1 MQIKLRDYQE
11 ECLAALEAGRKKGEQ
26 RQLVALPTGSG
37 KTIVAAADMQRVV
50 TTHLGGALFMAHR
63 DELINQAA
71 EKTRFV
77 WADADIGRVKA
88 ADNELG
94 HRITV
99 ASVQTIQRDKRL
111 EQIVEAGPYSIL
123 YIDEAHHAAADT
135 YVKIIERLSEANPDM
150 LIVGLTATPVR
161 ADATKMSTVFSDVTF
176 QKSMLDLIEAGY
188 LADIALKVV
197 DLDVSIDGIRKSHGD
212 LKPSDVR
219 KVLCEPSIMASMV
232 DSWKNEAGNRR
243 TLAFAVDVEHAR
255 QLSQMFES
263 RGVSAEFIH
272 GEMPLEE
279 RRRIL
284 SRFQAGKFSV
294 LVNCMI
300 LTEGFDDISTGDR
313 PLECVCLCRPT
324 LSQSLYIQQVGR
336 GTRPAPGKDNL
347 LVLDF
352 AYNSERHHLVQLPHL
367 FGLEALPAL
376 KAKPKEEED
385 DPEVKELP
393 SIIAAIREARAV
405 DVKQPPPRAGFRW
418 AKCEHGFALS
428 LGAEHGFILI
438 RPHDEDERSYHVWH
452 FEPQF
457 DDSQEDLDDS
467 KRKKWAD
474 DYIEHQLTTDP
485 MPFEW
490 AFGLAE
496 DATRE
501 LHEARSQGRTM
512 KKSKFLD
519 REAEWLALPPTEAQ
533 LRVLRR
539 AKQQPTTRGEATDMI
554 TAMIVERIIRGRA
567 PATAKQLGYLRY
579 HKLDIPSRCTKQQA
593 SRLISEHKA
602 RGEQSPD
609 SVGYGARMDAR
620 TQATREE
627 RQKKVDEKRKK
638 NDRLVRSGEAQTPE
652 DLFAHLKREERGDR

>member
-1 MQIKLRDYQE
+1 MQIKLRDYQQ
-11 ECLAALEAGRKKGEQ
+11 ECLDALDAGRKNGER

-37 KTIVAAADMQRVV
+37 KTIVAAADMKRVG
-50 TTHLGGALFMAHR
+50 TSLLGGALFIAHR
-63 DELINQAA
+63 DELISQAA
-71 EKTRFV
+71 EKTKLV
-77 WADADIGRVKA
+77 WPEADIGRVKA

-94 HRITV
+94 HAVTV

-111 EQIVEAGPYSIL
+111 QQIIDHGPYSLL
-123 YIDEAHHAAADT
+123 YIDEAHHASADT
-135 YVKIIERLSEANPDM
+135 YVKIIDRLTEMNPDM

-161 ADATKMSTVFSDVTF
+161 ADATKMSTVFTDVTF

-197 DLDVSIDGIRKSHGD
+197 DLDVSIDGIPKSHGD
-212 LKPSDVR
+212 LKPSEVR
-219 KVLCEPSIMASMV
+219 KVLCDPGIMASMV
-232 DSWKNEAGNRR
+232 DSWKNEASPRR
-243 TLAFAVDVEHAR
+243 TLTFAVDVEHAR
-255 QLSQMFES
+255 QLAATFAA
-263 RGVSAEFIH
+263 RGVSAEYIH
-272 GEMPLEE
+272 GEMPIED
-279 RRRIL
+279 RREIIA
-284 SRFQAGKFSV
+284 RFQAGKFDV

-313 PLECVCLCRPT
+313 PLECVALCRPT

-336 GTRPAPGKDNL
+336 GTRPAPGKNNL

-367 FGLEALPAL
+367 FGLEALPPL
-376 KAKPKEEED
+376 TAKPKEEED
-385 DPEVKELP
+385 DPEVKEMP
-393 SIIAAIREARAV
+393 SIIAAIRQARSV

-418 AKCEHGFALS
+418 AKCDYGFALS
-428 LGAEHGFILI
+428 LGSEHGFILI
-438 RPHDEDERSYHVWH
+438 RPEDDDPNAFTVWH
-452 FEPQF
+452 YAPQF
-457 DDSQEDLDDS
+457 DEPSEEVDDS
-467 KRKKWAD
+467 KKKKWAD
-474 DYIEHQLTTDP
+474 NYIDHKLTTDP

-533 LRVLRR
+533 LRVLSR
-539 AKQQPTTRGEATDMI
+539 AKVQPETRGEATDMI
-554 TAMIVERIIRGRA
+554 TAMIVSRIIRGMV
-567 PATAKQLGYLRY
+567 PATHKQIGYLRY
-579 HKLDIPSRCTKQQA
+579 HKIEMPKRITKQHA

-602 RGEQSPD
+602 RGQQAAD
-609 SVGYGARMDAR
+609 SVGFGARMDAR

-627 RQKKVDEKRKK
+627 RQKKVAAKQLEME
-638 NDRLVRSGEAQTPE
+638 RLVRDGEVGSFEELVDKAG
-652 DLFAHLKREERGDR
+652 LNKRRR